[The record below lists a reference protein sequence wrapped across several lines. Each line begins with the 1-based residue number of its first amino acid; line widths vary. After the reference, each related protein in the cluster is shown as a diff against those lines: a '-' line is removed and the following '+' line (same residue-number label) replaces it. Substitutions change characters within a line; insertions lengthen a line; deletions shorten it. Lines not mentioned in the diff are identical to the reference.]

1 MEVDNITE
9 NGSKENTKLTPKEER
24 FCYQYVLHLNAAKA
38 ATSAGYAEQSAR
50 ITGCRLLTKTN
61 IQKRIKYLKENLAET
76 AGISSL
82 RVIKEHEKI
91 AFSSIA
97 HLHNTWLERTEFERL
112 TDDQKACIKNIST
125 KIVKRNMGTN
135 DEPDIVDVE
144 YVKIELYDKLK
155 SIDIINDMLGYAAP
169 VKSELTGKDGKD
181 LFAEKSIEEKKAE
194 LEVLLKHING

>member
-1 MEVDNITE
+1 
-9 NGSKENTKLTPKEER
+9 LT
-24 FCYQYVLHLNAAKA
+24 
-38 ATSAGYAEQSAR
+38 
-50 ITGCRLLTKTN
+50 TN
-61 IQKRIKYLKENLAET
+61 YPACPLQKRIKSLKDNLAET

-125 KIVKRNMGTN
+125 KIVKRNICTN

-144 YVKIELYDKLK
+144 YVKIELYDKQK
-155 SIDIINDMLGYAAP
+155 SLDSINAMLGYAALKIAKKLKLVAG
-169 VKSELTGKDGKD
+169 VKNM
-181 LFAEKSIEEKKAE
+181 LFLCIALQTKIY
-194 LEVLLKHING
+194 